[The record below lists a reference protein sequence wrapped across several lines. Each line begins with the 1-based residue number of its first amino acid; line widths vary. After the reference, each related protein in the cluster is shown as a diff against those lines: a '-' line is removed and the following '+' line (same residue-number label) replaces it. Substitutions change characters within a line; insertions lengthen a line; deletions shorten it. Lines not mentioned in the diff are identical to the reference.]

1 MALAFLLL
9 LAATSAMARSPA
21 LVPGAHATLI
31 SSEPAANSRLTASPS
46 RIRLVFSEPVEGHL
60 ARVTLVPASGQ
71 PLRLR
76 ADADPRDVNAVI
88 AVIDSIAPGGYRVNW
103 RVVSA
108 DGHPVDGTFAFT
120 FAVADSALGTPRVP
134 PVAGTPNVE
143 PNPDLQP
150 AVEDDVWGPS
160 LFGAPL
166 IPAVFRG
173 AGLGALMALAGLLF
187 FRVRAE
193 PGIQAGDARVRRV
206 LMTAAVAGPLLLT
219 AHVVTWIINT
229 SPDHTLDMAWMS
241 AALGTSVGKIEL
253 WRIGLALLA
262 LWAWWIARRTWFAV
276 VFSAAALAVS
286 GATGHSA
293 AMQPLLSVPAK
304 SIHLLA
310 SAVWVGGLLCLVVR
324 PATDT
329 LTGFVDDAERVSSAA
344 LVAVIAIAL
353 SGVVQTLTFLP
364 SVADVFTSPYGWLAL
379 AKTAGLLVLVAFGA
393 YHRQRVMPGVS
404 GAHPA
409 PHSVVLRTL
418 VRRELVIMS
427 IVILLGGLLAYVPP
441 PGEGDMSTPAS
452 EPTS

>member
-1 MALAFLLL
+1 MAFAFLLL

-21 LVPGAHATLI
+21 LAPGAHATLV

-71 PLRLR
+71 PRRLS

-88 AVIDSIAPGGYRVNW
+88 AIIDSISPGGYRVNW

-108 DGHPVDGTFAFT
+108 DGHPVDGTFTFT
-120 FAVADSALGTPRVP
+120 LADSALGTTGGP
-134 PVAGTPNVE
+134 PVPE
-143 PNPDLQP
+143 PP
-150 AVEDDVWGPS
+150 AVEPDPGPQATMEDDTWGPS
-160 LFGAPL
+160 LYGAPL

-187 FRVRAE
+187 FRVRAGRAIE
-193 PGIQAGDARVRRV
+193 AGDTRVSRV
-206 LMTAAVAGPLLLT
+206 LMTAAVAAPLLLT
-219 AHVVTWIINT
+219 AHVVTWLINT
-229 SPDHTLDMAWMS
+229 SPDHTLDRAWMS
-241 AALGTSVGKIEL
+241 AALGTSVGRIEL
-253 WRIGLALLA
+253 WRAGLALLA
-262 LWAWWIARRTWFAV
+262 LWAWWIARRIWIAI

-286 GATGHSA
+286 GAAGHSA
-293 AMQPLLSVPAK
+293 AIEPLLSVPVK

-310 SAVWVGGLLCLVVR
+310 SAMWVGGLLCLVVR
-324 PATDT
+324 PAADT
-329 LTGFVDDAERVSSAA
+329 LRAFVDDAERVSSAA

-353 SGVVQTLTFLP
+353 SGVIQTLTFLP

-379 AKTAGLLVLVAFGA
+379 AKTAGLLVLVGFGA

-404 GAHPA
+404 GAHAA
-409 PHSVVLRTL
+409 PHTVVLRSS
-418 VRRELVIMS
+418 VRRELIIMS
-427 IVILLGGLLAYVPP
+427 IVILLVGLLAYVPP
-441 PGEGDMSTPAS
+441 PGEGDRSTPAS

>member
-1 MALAFLLL
+1 MGLAFLFL
-9 LAATSAMARSPA
+9 LAATSAMARPA
-21 LVPGAHATLI
+21 LVRGAHATLI

-88 AVIDSIAPGGYRVNW
+88 AVIDSIAPGGYRVSW

-108 DGHPVDGTFAFT
+108 DGHPVDGTFTFT
-120 FAVADSALGTPRVP
+120 LADSALGTRGP
-134 PVAGTPNVE
+134 PVVAPPAVE
-143 PNPDLQP
+143 PDPGPQP
-150 AVEDDVWGPS
+150 ATEDDVWGPS

-187 FRVRAE
+187 FRARAE
-193 PGIQAGDARVRRV
+193 PAIQAGDARVRRV

-219 AHVVTWIINT
+219 AHVVTWLINT

-241 AALGTSVGKIEL
+241 AALGTSVGRIEL
-253 WRIGLALLA
+253 WRTGLALLA
-262 LWAWWIARRTWFAV
+262 LWAWWIARRIRVAI

-310 SAVWVGGLLCLVVR
+310 SGVWVGGLLCLVVR
-324 PATDT
+324 PANDT
-329 LTGFVDDAERVSSAA
+329 LSAFADDAMRVSTAA

-379 AKTAGLLVLVAFGA
+379 AKTAGLLALVAFGA

-409 PHSVVLRTL
+409 PHTVVLRTS

>member
-1 MALAFLLL
+1 MGLAFLFL
-9 LAATSAMARSPA
+9 LAATSAMARPA
-21 LVPGAHATLI
+21 LVRGAHATLI

-88 AVIDSIAPGGYRVNW
+88 AVIDSIAPGGYRVSW

-108 DGHPVDGTFAFT
+108 DGHPVDGTFTFT
-120 FAVADSALGTPRVP
+120 LADSALGTTGGP
-134 PVAGTPNVE
+134 PAPAPPAVE
-143 PNPDLQP
+143 PEPDTQP
-150 AVEDDVWGPS
+150 AMEDDVWGPS
-160 LFGAPL
+160 LYGAPV

-187 FRVRAE
+187 FRARAE
-193 PGIQAGDARVRRV
+193 PAIQAGDARVRRV

-219 AHVVTWIINT
+219 AHVVTWLINT

-241 AALGTSVGKIEL
+241 AALGTSIGRIEL
-253 WRIGLALLA
+253 WRTGLALLA
-262 LWAWWIARRTWFAV
+262 LWAWWIARRIRVAI

-310 SAVWVGGLLCLVVR
+310 SGVWVGGLLCLVVR
-324 PATDT
+324 PANDT
-329 LTGFVDDAERVSSAA
+329 LSAFADDAMRVSTAA

-379 AKTAGLLVLVAFGA
+379 AKTAGLLALVAFGA

-409 PHSVVLRTL
+409 PHTVVLRTS

>member
-1 MALAFLLL
+1 MGLAFLFL
-9 LAATSAMARSPA
+9 LAATSAMARPA
-21 LVPGAHATLI
+21 LVRGAHATLI

-88 AVIDSIAPGGYRVNW
+88 AVIDSIAPGGYRVSW

-108 DGHPVDGTFAFT
+108 DGHPVDGTFTFT
-120 FAVADSALGTPRVP
+120 LADSALGTRGPQVAEP
-134 PVAGTPNVE
+134 PVVE
-143 PNPDLQP
+143 PDPGPQP
-150 AVEDDVWGPS
+150 AMEDDVWGPS

-166 IPAVFRG
+166 IPAAFRG

-187 FRVRAE
+187 FRARAE
-193 PGIQAGDARVRRV
+193 PAIQAGDARVRRV

-219 AHVVTWIINT
+219 AHVVTWLINT

-241 AALGTSVGKIEL
+241 AALGTSIGRIEL
-253 WRIGLALLA
+253 WRTGLALLA
-262 LWAWWIARRTWFAV
+262 LWAWWIARRIWVAI

-310 SAVWVGGLLCLVVR
+310 SGVWVGGLLCLVVR
-324 PATDT
+324 PANDT
-329 LTGFVDDAERVSSAA
+329 LSAFADDAMRVSTAA

-379 AKTAGLLVLVAFGA
+379 AKTAGLLALVAFGA

-409 PHSVVLRTL
+409 PHTVVLRTS

>member
-46 RIRLVFSEPVEGHL
+46 RIRLVFSEPVEGRL
-60 ARVTLVPASGQ
+60 ARVTLVRASGQ

-143 PNPDLQP
+143 PNPDPQP

-187 FRVRAE
+187 FRARAE
-193 PGIQAGDARVRRV
+193 PGVQAGDARVRRV

-253 WRIGLALLA
+253 WRTGLALLA
-262 LWAWWIARRTWFAV
+262 LWAWWIARRIWFAV

-329 LTGFVDDAERVSSAA
+329 LRAFVDDAERVSSAA